1 MKKDYVIPVITTLL
15 FILVG
20 RCVYSIIV
28 EDNIKAIIPALL
40 FTLCGVVGI
49 YMYHNENQKPSV

>member
-1 MKKDYVIPVITTLL
+1 MKKDYTIPIIIVLL
-15 FILVG
+15 FILVS

-28 EDNIKAIIPALL
+28 DGNFKAIIPALL
-40 FTLCGVVGI
+40 FTFCGLVGI

>member
-1 MKKDYVIPVITTLL
+1 MKKDYAIPVIIILL

-20 RCVYSIIV
+20 RCVYSIIID
-28 EDNIKAIIPALL
+28 ENFKAIIPALL
-40 FTLCGVVGI
+40 FTFCGVVGI

>member
-1 MKKDYVIPVITTLL
+1 MKKDYVIPIITVLL

-20 RCVYSIIV
+20 RCVYSIVV

-40 FTLCGVVGI
+40 FTFCGLVGI